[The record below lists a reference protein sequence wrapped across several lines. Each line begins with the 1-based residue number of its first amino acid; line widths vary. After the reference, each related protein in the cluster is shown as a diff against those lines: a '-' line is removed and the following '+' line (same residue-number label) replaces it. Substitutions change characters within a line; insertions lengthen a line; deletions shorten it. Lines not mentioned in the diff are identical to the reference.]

1 MGIGKFISSAIE
13 NYHNGNYSVALAL
26 TCSAIDATAKKSY
39 PGTNNNERI
48 KKFIQ
53 ENMRIVSFFG
63 LPGISTGGLRIKCD
77 SIPEIKKDKNNLVGL
92 EDIIYYAIRCS
103 LIHECKPDTRIEF
116 INKTRIGDLN
126 DKFTLPSQI
135 IWGLIFSVV
144 LSETNTNERSDV
156 ALGINICGKDYE
168 LGQLWGKKES
178 LIPELYFKKAQ

>member
-26 TCSAIDATAKKSY
+26 TCSAVDATAKKLY
-39 PGTNNNERI
+39 PTLNNNERI

-53 ENMRIVSFFG
+53 QNMRIVSFFG

-77 SIPEIKKDKNNLVGL
+77 SIPEIKKDKNNLAGL

-103 LIHECKPDTRIEF
+103 LIHECEPDPRIEF
-116 INKTRIGDLN
+116 INKTRLGDLD

-144 LSETNTNERSDV
+144 LSETNINEKLDGPV
-156 ALGINICGKDYE
+156 DLNILGDEYKLDE
-168 LGQLWGKKES
+168 LWGKKEE
-178 LIPELYFKKAQ
+178 LIPKLHFKKT

>member
-26 TCSAIDATAKKSY
+26 TCSAVDATARKIY
-39 PGTNNNERI
+39 PALNNNERI
-48 KKFIQ
+48 KLFIH

-77 SIPEIKKDKNNLVGL
+77 SIPEINKDRSNLAGL

-103 LIHECKPDTRIEF
+103 LIHECIPDPRIEF
-116 INKTRIGDLN
+116 IDKTRIGDLN
-126 DKFTLPSQI
+126 GRFTLPSQI

-144 LSETNTNERSDV
+144 LSEANTNE
-156 ALGINICGKDYE
+156 E
-168 LGQLWGKKES
+168 LDISLDIRILDNEYKLSELWGKKE
-178 LIPELYFKKAQ
+178 ELMPILSPR